1 MFVFKETNV
10 NMKKIIASAFS
21 LFLVFF
27 ATGVSA
33 QSDENRTKLQMTVS
47 FNGKNIVTDLN
58 GVSTSLSRVYDET
71 PALKAA
77 KDSLKNQLPAAYLK
91 SFYFTIDAKKI
102 SDDLLRVF
110 AGRKNKF
117 DGTITIVDTF
127 GKNPTRTIKFKEA
140 SLYSYSDQIS
150 ATSYSETYGSASI
163 SISCQEVS
171 INGILIEQ

>member
-1 MFVFKETNV
+1 MI
-10 NMKKIIASAFS
+10 KIIASTFS
-21 LFLVFF
+21 LFLLLF

-47 FNGKNIVTDLN
+47 FNGKSIVTDLN

-71 PALKAA
+71 ALKAA

-127 GKNPTRTIKFKEA
+127 GKTPTRTIKFKEA

-150 ATSYSETYGSASI
+150 ASSYNETYGSASI

-171 INGILIEQ
+171 INGIVIEQ